1 MLKKIFIV
9 LGIIFVAIQ
18 FVRPDKNESSDMTYD
33 ISNKYNTPDKVINL
47 LKVSCNDC
55 HSNSTKYPWYANV
68 QPVAWWL
75 DDHIQDGKKHLNFSE
90 FLKLPISIQNHKLE
104 EIIEEVEEREMPLES
119 YTYLGLHKEADLSD
133 KDRKILIDWAR
144 ANMDMLKARYPSDSL
159 VMPKRR

>member
-1 MLKKIFIV
+1 
-9 LGIIFVAIQ
+9 
-18 FVRPDKNESSDMTYD
+18 
-33 ISNKYNTPDKVINL
+33 
-47 LKVSCNDC
+47 
-55 HSNSTKYPWYANV
+55 V

-75 DDHIQDGKKHLNFSE
+75 DDHIQDGKKHLNFSD
-90 FLKLPISIQNHKLE
+90 FLKLPIAIQNHKLE

-144 ANMDMLKARYPSDSL
+144 ANMNMLKARYPSDSL